1 MLAGLFASLAVFVAA
16 PVTHQAPAPSRAPVT
31 HWVYDT
37 LTVAEAA
44 PALIVGEHLLVVPRS
59 LISFADTLPAHRILA
74 DTLPAQRILA
84 DTLPVQPTL
93 RWVVADTD
101 TLIRKKRRP
110 LTEYSEWYSRRVTLH
125 RRMSYAMLPLF
136 AASYYTGNRL
146 LTDGRRN
153 SPSWVR
159 NTHPIAAGGAA
170 VLFGANT
177 ITGAWNLWASR
188 RDADGRTRRILHAV
202 LLTAAD
208 AGFAYAGS
216 LGDEASENGKIRSRH
231 RTIALSSM
239 AVSTASWVYMLI
251 TK

>member
-1 MLAGLFASLAVFVAA
+1 MLAGMFASLAVFVAA
-16 PVTHQAPAPSRAPVT
+16 PVTHQAPASSRAAVT

-44 PALIVGEHLLVVPRS
+44 PALIVGQHLLVVPRS
-59 LISFADTLPAHRILA
+59 LIPFADTLPAQ
-74 DTLPAQRILA
+74 PILA

-188 RDADGRTRRILHAV
+188 RDADGRTRRLVHAV

-231 RTIALSSM
+231 RMIALSSM